1 MAQEYLKVA
10 NSPYLWAAAAL
21 CVGLVLFQAMLFM
34 RRAWKTGKQM
44 GMSEEQL
51 KSGVRS
57 GAISA
62 IGPAIAVLFGMVALL
77 SVMGG
82 PISWLRLSFIG
93 TVMFELMA
101 AQFGVLAVGE
111 SFDPGEMTAIAFT
124 NAVWVMTIGA
134 IGWVLVS
141 GFFTPR
147 MEAARQKMAGGKET
161 LVPIIGAAAMLGAFA
176 QLAGDYIVQTDTTSI
191 AVIAGGISMYI
202 LLAIVDRTGA
212 DWLREWALGIAMV
225 TGVFVPMIINSG
237 ITG

>member
-1 MAQEYLKVA
+1 MAQEYLEVA
-10 NSPYLWAAAAL
+10 NSPHLWAAAAL
-21 CVGLVLFQAMLFM
+21 CVGLVLIQALLFM

-44 GMSEEQL
+44 GMPEEQM

-93 TVMFELMA
+93 SIMFELMA
-101 AQFGVLAVGE
+101 AQFGVSAVGQ

-124 NAVWVMTIGA
+124 NAVWIMTIGA
-134 IGWVLVS
+134 IGWILVT
-141 GFFTPR
+141 GFFTPQ
-147 MEAARQKMAGGKET
+147 METARQKMAGGKEK

-176 QLAGDYIVQTDTTSI
+176 QLAGDYVVQTNTASI
-191 AVIAGGISMYI
+191 AVISGGISMFV
-202 LLAIVDRTGA
+202 LLTIADRTGVT
-212 DWLREWALGIAMV
+212 WLREWALGIAMFA
-225 TGVFVPMIINSG
+225 GVFVPMIINSG
-237 ITG
+237 VTG